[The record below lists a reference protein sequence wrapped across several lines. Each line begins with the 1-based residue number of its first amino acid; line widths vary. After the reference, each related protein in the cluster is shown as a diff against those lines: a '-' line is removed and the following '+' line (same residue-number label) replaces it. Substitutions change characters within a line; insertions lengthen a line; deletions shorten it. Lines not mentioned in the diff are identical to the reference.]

1 MIIMDCMN
9 IALFWVFKVLC
20 IKDLGSSHD
29 NHSGGCKLHV
39 KPQLTLGRLTG
50 AGNQRP
56 LQPPP
61 SMHLPLFCIDLYCAF
76 ATLGKKGEVRAAGLV
91 QKAPSV
97 LN

>member
-9 IALFWVFKVLC
+9 IALFWVFKVLY
-20 IKDLGSSHD
+20 IEHLGSSHD

-61 SMHLPLFCIDLYCAF
+61 SCTYPCFVLTCIVHLPLWGRRVKSGQLDLS
-76 ATLGKKGEVRAAGLV
+76 KKLL
-91 QKAPSV
+91 QF
-97 LN
+97 